1 MGAGGGALGRH
12 QRCRGLIETNR
23 RCGFGARVGTVF
35 LLWFSRVNYI
45 LRRVRG
51 GEGGRRRGALQE
63 STARLINAVLY
74 HFLK

>member
-1 MGAGGGALGRH
+1 M
-12 QRCRGLIETNR
+12 
-23 RCGFGARVGTVF
+23 GTVF

-63 STARLINAVLY
+63 STARLINADALSFFEIGA
-74 HFLK
+74 FLKARHCNDVLPMRGFNAL

>member
-1 MGAGGGALGRH
+1 LRQTFALEWS
-12 QRCRGLIETNR
+12 QS
-23 RCGFGARVGTVF
+23 GTVF

-74 HFLK
+74 HFVK